1 MAGLK
6 VSILGPKIGKNG
18 VLLGGTYEHPIG
30 DKVFQDITSRVAK
43 FHENRPRDVK

>member
-1 MAGLK
+1 M
-6 VSILGPKIGKNG
+6 SILGPKIRKT
-18 VLLGGTYEHPIG
+18 LGFSPVKSVRGTYEHPIG